1 MKTDSLFVI
10 AHHPETS
17 RTKSQNVLTYI
28 LSLPAV
34 EVKVIDTT

>member
-1 MKTDSLFVI
+1 MKMGSLFVM

-17 RTKSQNVLTYI
+17 QTKSQNVLTYI
-28 LSLPAV
+28 LSQPAV